1 MKHKNALQKH
11 KSNPTKNTDMKKTIA
26 IISIALTALTL
37 SSCGTT
43 RAGALYTD
51 VTAPVAA
58 GSGTGSRV
66 GVSKSTTYFGLVSL
80 GDASIAA
87 AKRNGGITTVNT
99 ADEHISSILGIITT
113 FTTTV
118 RGN

>member
-1 MKHKNALQKH
+1 
-11 KSNPTKNTDMKKTIA
+11 MKKTIA

-43 RAGALYTD
+43 RAGTLYSD
-51 VTAPVAA
+51 VTAPVAV
-58 GSGTGSRV
+58 GNGGGSRV
-66 GVSKSTTYFGLVSL
+66 GVSKSTTYLGLISI
-80 GDASIAA
+80 GDASVNA
-87 AKRNGGITTVNT
+87 AKRNGGITSVSS

-113 FTTTV
+113 YTTTV